1 MYRVLLVLAVLAAKA
16 QAGTIVID
24 DFVDP
29 ASLILPSD
37 VVEVATA
44 NVGDLDADRRLLAF
58 ESAFEVFST
67 ATIEIADGE
76 YSASVQEAGE
86 ILIVYAFYNFP
97 ATDFTPYEA
106 IDVEIDQWSDALTIP
121 HLRISAIVDDG
132 QPGIRLLTHSVRDT
146 IRPGVISIP
155 LASFTD
161 RGGNPVNF
169 NEWSRINE
177 LQVSFGGGRPWDVS
191 MSRITVGNAIPESS
205 SFVCF
210 VIGLI
215 GCSIFNLCRSGRAE
229 LACR

>member
-1 MYRVLLVLAVLAAKA
+1 MYRILLVLAVLAAKA

-44 NVGDLDADRRLLAF
+44 NVGDLDANRSLLGF
-58 ESAFEVFST
+58 ETGFPAT
-67 ATIEIADGE
+67 ARIEIADGE
-76 YSASVQEAGE
+76 YSASVQDAGE
-86 ILIVYAFYNFP
+86 ILIVYAFYNF
-97 ATDFTPYEA
+97 ATTDFTPYEA
-106 IDVEIDQWSDALTIP
+106 FNVEIGEWSDALTTP

-132 QPGIRLLTHSVRDT
+132 QPGTRLLTHAVRDS
-146 IRPGVISIP
+146 IGPGVISIP
-155 LASFTD
+155 LSSFTD
-161 RGGNPVNF
+161 RGGNPVNID
-169 NEWSRINE
+169 EWSRINE

-191 MSRITVGNAIPESS
+191 MSRITVGNAIPESY

-210 VIGLI
+210 VIGLV